1 MFRTLLCAAALFLCA
16 MSANAQAQSSD
27 WPARPITITMGFPPG
42 SGTDVVARTL
52 QPMLDKALGQRI
64 VIDYKAG
71 AGGNVASDVVAN
83 ARPDGYSFVLG
94 TAGTHG
100 INAALY
106 KKLSFDVESDF
117 TPISTLVDVSNVLM
131 INPKA
136 IDAKDVKDFIA
147 RVKAAPGKF
156 NYASTGNGAGTHL
169 AFAEFNARA
178 GLDMVHVPY
187 KGSPDAVQ
195 SVLNGDTCCLFSQ
208 VQIAIPQVNAGK
220 VKLLGVSTKQ
230 RVPAIPDVPTI
241 DEAGLPGFES
251 YTWFGVFAP
260 KGLDPAI
267 ALKMNLAIKAALAD
281 PDVQKK
287 LIELGNTPR
296 YETIEQF
303 KATVHRDRLKWADV
317 VKSVGATIE

>member
-1 MFRTLLCAAALFLCA
+1 
-16 MSANAQAQSSD
+16 
-27 WPARPITITMGFPPG
+27 MGFPPG

-52 QPMLDKALGQRI
+52 QPLLDKALGQRI

-71 AGGNVASDVVAN
+71 AGGNVASDVIAN
-83 ARPDGYSFVLG
+83 AKPDGYSFLLG

-106 KKLSFDVESDF
+106 KKLSFDVEKDF
-117 TPISTLVDVSNVLM
+117 TPISTLADISNVLA
-131 INPKA
+131 INTKT

-147 RVKAAPGKF
+147 KVKVAPGKY

-169 AFAEFNARA
+169 AFAEFNAKA

-195 SVLNGDTCCLFSQ
+195 SVLNGDTCCIFAQ
-208 VQIAIPQVNAGK
+208 VQIAIPQAAAGK
-220 VKLLGVSTKQ
+220 MKLLGVSTKS

-251 YTWFGVFAP
+251 YTWFGVFGP

-267 ALKMNLAIKAALAD
+267 ALKMNLAIKTALAD

-287 LIELGNTPR
+287 LIELGDTPR
-296 YETIEQF
+296 YETLEQF
-303 KATVHRDRLKWADV
+303 KATVHADRLKWADV
-317 VKSVGATIE
+317 VKSAGATAE

>member
-1 MFRTLLCAAALFLCA
+1 
-16 MSANAQAQSSD
+16 
-27 WPARPITITMGFPPG
+27 MGFPPG

-64 VIDYKAG
+64 VIDYKPG
-71 AGGNVASDVVAN
+71 AGGNVASDVMAN
-83 ARPDGYSFVLG
+83 GKSDGYSFLLG

-106 KKLSFDVESDF
+106 KKLSFDVERDF

-131 INPKA
+131 INPKV
-136 IDAKDVKDFIA
+136 IDAVSVKDFIA
-147 RVKAAPGKF
+147 QVKAQPGKY

-208 VQIAIPQVNAGK
+208 VQIALPQMAAGK
-220 VKLLGVSTKQ
+220 VRLLGVSTKQ

-241 DEAGLPGFES
+241 EEAGLPGFES
-251 YTWFGVFAP
+251 YTWFGLFGP

-267 ALKMNLAIKAALAD
+267 ALKMNLAIKTALAD

-287 LIELGNTPR
+287 LIELGDTPR
-296 YETIEQF
+296 YETLEQF
-303 KATVHRDRLKWADV
+303 KATVHRDRLKWAEV
-317 VKSVGATIE
+317 VKSTGATIE

>member
-1 MFRTLLCAAALFLCA
+1 
-16 MSANAQAQSSD
+16 
-27 WPARPITITMGFPPG
+27 MGFPPG
-42 SGTDVVARTL
+42 SGTDVVARIL
-52 QPMLDKALGQRI
+52 QPLLDKSLGQRI

-71 AGGNVASDVVAN
+71 AGGNVASDFVAN
-83 ARPDGYSFVLG
+83 AKPDGYTFLLG

-106 KKLSFDVESDF
+106 SKLPFDVEKDF
-117 TPISTLVDVSNVLM
+117 TPVSTLVDVSNVLA

-147 RVKAAPGKF
+147 KVKAAPGKY

-169 AFAEFNARA
+169 AFAEFVAKA

-187 KGSPDAVQ
+187 KGSPDAIQ
-195 SVLNGDTCCLFSQ
+195 SVLNGDTCCIFAQ
-208 VQIAIPQVNAGK
+208 VQIAMPQAAAGK
-220 VKLLGVSTKQ
+220 MKLLGVSTKQ

-241 DEAGLPGFES
+241 DEARAAGLRQLHLVRYLPGRR
-251 YTWFGVFAP
+251 
-260 KGLDPAI
+260 GLDPAI
-267 ALKMNLAIKAALAD
+267 AQKMNLAIKAALAD

-303 KATVHRDRLKWADV
+303 QATVKRDRAKWADV
-317 VKSVGATIE
+317 VKTVGAKVE